1 MPFLIDG
8 HNVIGKLPDIELDD
22 PHDEAELVLK
32 LRAWASRKQCKA
44 TVVFDGG
51 LPGGY
56 SRALS
61 GGGLEV
67 VFAAQGHTI
76 ADRII
81 MERLR
86 YLPDAPNW
94 TVVSSDHEVLAAARR
109 VGARTLTAQEFV
121 KQLAPTPRI
130 SWQQREEV
138 SEEEVAEWLELFGRE
153 KPHPTLGEAGEWAG
167 QEQHAQP
174 EPPRP
179 ASRQK
184 QSWAAQ
190 PPSGRTQRS
199 LGELAGLTL
208 PAEGVETKL
217 AKSPKEKPDHVSP
230 AEVEE
235 WLELFG
241 DGAAEVPP
249 VEFRP
254 NAERQ
259 QRELAMGKENP
270 EALSPAEVNDWL
282 RLFERQAAA
291 RDAEQYEKKASPW
304 VQRSQKLQEHK
315 RQQQGDARKVE
326 GLAAEELEEW
336 YHLFGKEPDF

>member
-8 HNVIGKLPDIELDD
+8 HNVIGKLPDIALDD
-22 PHDEAELVLK
+22 PHDEVKLVLK
-32 LRAWASRKQCKA
+32 LRVWASRKRRKA
-44 TVVFDGG
+44 TVVFDSG

-56 SRALS
+56 SRELS

-67 VFAAQGHTI
+67 VFAARGHTI

-86 YLPDAPNW
+86 YLPDAANW
-94 TVVSSDHEVLAAARR
+94 TVVSSDREVLAAARR
-109 VGARTLTAQEFV
+109 AGARTLTAQEFV

-130 SWQQREEV
+130 SWQRREEV
-138 SEEEVAEWLELFGRE
+138 SEEEVAEWLELFSRE
-153 KPHPTLGEAGEWAG
+153 KPHSALGEVGEWPE
-167 QEQHAQP
+167 QERDVSP
-174 EPPRP
+174 ETPHPP
-179 ASRQK
+179 ARQK
-184 QSWAAQ
+184 QSWAAH
-190 PPSGRTQRS
+190 PPSGHTQRP

-217 AKSPKEKPDHVSP
+217 VKSPKGKPDQASP

-235 WLELFG
+235 WLEIFG

-282 RLFERQAAA
+282 QLFERHTVDRGVAPPEKQATA
-291 RDAEQYEKKASPW
+291 P
-304 VQRSQKLQEHK
+304 VQRSQKLQAHK
-315 RQQQGDARKVE
+315 RQQQGDKHKVE
-326 GLAAEELEEW
+326 GLDAAELEEW
-336 YHLFGKEPDF
+336 YQLFGKEPDF

>member
-1 MPFLIDG
+1 MIDG
-8 HNVIGKLPDIELDD
+8 HNVIGKLPDIALDD

-32 LRAWASRKQCKA
+32 LRAWASRKRRKA

-94 TVVSSDHEVLAAARR
+94 TVVSSDHEVLDAARR
-109 VGARTLTAQEFV
+109 VGARTLTSQEFV

-130 SWQQREEV
+130 SWQRREEI
-138 SEEEVAEWLELFGRE
+138 SEEEVAEWLELFAHE
-153 KPHPTLGEAGEWAG
+153 TPQSTLGAAGKW
-167 QEQHAQP
+167 P
-174 EPPRP
+174 EHERAVPSETPPP
-179 ASRQK
+179 TARQK
-184 QSWAAQ
+184 HRRTAS
-190 PPSGRTQRS
+190 PPAGHIQRS
-199 LGELAGLTL
+199 LGELTGLAL
-208 PAEGVETKL
+208 PTDAVETEL
-217 AKSPKEKPDHVSP
+217 VKSPKEKPDHVSP

-259 QRELAMGKENP
+259 RRELAMGKENP

-282 RLFERQAAA
+282 QLFERQTVA
-291 RDAEQYEKKASPW
+291 RDAERFEKKASPW

-315 RQQQGDARKVE
+315 RQQQGDARKTE

-336 YHLFGKEPDF
+336 YRLFGKEPDF